1 MMVQET
7 QPLEAPRQAER
18 WARMPSTVIQRY
30 AYDHSTGELWV
41 EFVSGRRYVY
51 SEVPDTVAAALGS
64 AFAKGVY
71 FNTRIRDRFP
81 HRDVTHEEESQETQ
95 S

>member
-1 MMVQET
+1 
-7 QPLEAPRQAER
+7 
-18 WARMPSTVIQRY
+18 MPSTVIRRY
-30 AYDHSTGELWV
+30 VFDHSTGELWV

-51 SEVPDTVAAALGS
+51 SQVPESVVSALGS

-81 HRDVTHEEESQETQ
+81 HREVKHEDENEETQ

>member
-1 MMVQET
+1 V
-7 QPLEAPRQAER
+7 
-18 WARMPSTVIQRY
+18 PSTVIRRY
-30 AYDHSTGELWV
+30 AYDHSTGQLWV

-51 SEVPDTVAAALGS
+51 SDVPREVAETLGS

-71 FNTRIRDRFP
+71 FNSRIRDHYPCRE
-81 HRDVTHEEESQETQ
+81 VEQEDHATD